1 MGSRVAAGKP
11 REKVQAVVTPHPAR
25 RVKLQRQT
33 TAELVAEELR
43 TRIITGEIG
52 EGEPLYQERLAAEL
66 GVSRIPLREAMRQL
80 EAEGLITLSSHRG
93 GIVSVLS
100 LDEIRELFEIRS
112 CLETWLLGAA
122 IPNLKEADFT
132 ALTAIIDSMHDG
144 EIERWGE
151 LNWAFHERLYAP
163 AGRKQSMQILQ
174 RIHRNLDRYL
184 RLQISIT
191 SGWQKANDDH
201 RAIVEACRAR
211 DVRRATTLLAVH
223 IMDGADAL
231 VNALSK
237 RRSAKRA

>member
-1 MGSRVAAGKP
+1 MGSKFAAGKA
-11 REKVQAVVTPHPAR
+11 REKVQPVVSPHPPR
-25 RVKLQRQT
+25 RANLQRRT
-33 TAELVAEELR
+33 IAELVAEELR
-43 TRIITGEIG
+43 SRIIAGEIG
-52 EGEPLYQERLAAEL
+52 EGETLYQERLAAEL
-66 GVSRIPLREAMRQL
+66 GISRIPLREAMRQL

-93 GIVSVLS
+93 GVVSVLS

-112 CLETWLLGAA
+112 CMETWLLGAA
-122 IPNLKEADFT
+122 IPHLEEADF
-132 ALTAIIDSMHDG
+132 ADLNAMIDNMHDG
-144 EIERWGE
+144 EIEHWGE
-151 LNWAFHERLYAP
+151 LNWVFHEKLYAP
-163 AGRKQSMQILQ
+163 AGRKHSMQILQ

-191 SGWQKANDDH
+191 SGWQKANDEH
-201 RAIVEACRAR
+201 RAIIEACRAQ